1 MMQRWT
7 ATWDGALIEVRF
19 EDVPFSKGDTS
30 LGRYP
35 TGELLVD
42 GVSIVRRASDSP
54 TSVELRGAVRRPDGC
69 RAGIRARVRCG
80 SGGAACDIHVDNRRL
95 SVSRC
100 TS

>member
-19 EDVPFSKGDTS
+19 EDVPFSKSDAS

-42 GVSIVRRASDSP
+42 GVSLVRRASDSP
-54 TSVELRGAVRRPDGC
+54 TSVELRAALRRPGGG
-69 RAGIRARVRCG
+69 RAGICARVRCG
-80 SGGAACDIHVDNRRL
+80 SKAVSCDIRIDNQRL
-95 SVSRC
+95 NVSPCRF
-100 TS
+100 

>member
-19 EDVPFSKGDTS
+19 EDVPFSKSDTD

-42 GVSIVRRASDSP
+42 GVSLVRRASDSP
-54 TSVELRGAVRRPDGC
+54 TSVELHAALRRPGGR
-69 RAGIRARVRCG
+69 RAGIRAQVRCG
-80 SGGAACDIHVDNRRL
+80 RSAMACDIHVDDRRL
-95 SVSRC
+95 NVSRA
-100 TS
+100 